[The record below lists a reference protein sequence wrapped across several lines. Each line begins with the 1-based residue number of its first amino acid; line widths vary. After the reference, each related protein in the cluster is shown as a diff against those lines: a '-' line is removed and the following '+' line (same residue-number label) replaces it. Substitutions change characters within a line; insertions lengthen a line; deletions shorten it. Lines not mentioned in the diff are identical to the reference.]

1 MHCVRTLYFR
11 KVPLSATLK
20 YITECQSIIMHG
32 AYCSTKVEFR
42 QYCQNVHAK
51 QSPVDIK
58 QKKIGLIQSIMLRF
72 SIYKK
77 KYRLMLT
84 GYLLYSSIA
93 DKLDYSVFFKD
104 FNMPDTFFSWFLIT
118 ELHVWMLMAR
128 FMAEGDRGKVV
139 RNNIVEAMW
148 NDVTIRTDKLG
159 YISGRVKRR
168 QIMDLSY
175 QFNAAILGYDEGIL
189 SDDKVLAG
197 TLWRRY
203 FVSQCNNPEHIEKLL
218 IYVRKQVM
226 TYLFHNI
233 FCITTKVH
241 ITI

>member
-1 MHCVRTLYFR
+1 M
-11 KVPLSATLK
+11 VPLSTTLK

-32 AYCSTKVEFR
+32 TCCSTKIEFR

-51 QSPVDIK
+51 QPPVDVKTPKNGI
-58 QKKIGLIQSIMLRF
+58 LQSIMLRF
-72 SIYKK
+72 NLYRK

-84 GYLLYSSIA
+84 GYLLYTNTV
-93 DKLDYSVFFKD
+93 DNLNYEVFFKD
-104 FNMPDTFFSWFLIT
+104 FNMPDTLFSWFLIT

-148 NDVTIRTDKLG
+148 RDVTVRIDKLG
-159 YISGRVKRR
+159 FIAGKVKRR

-197 TLWRRY
+197 SLWRRY

-218 IYVRKQVM
+218 IYVRKQM
-226 TYLFHNI
+226 SILDEIPTEELFAKTQIDWIDLRN
-233 FCITTKVH
+233 VS
-241 ITI
+241 